1 MLDVT
6 MYHCEDTNA
15 KNVYVCVTRISANKF
30 FRCLLIAIKR
40 RFSRSKFRS
49 CNLDTI
55 YKPSRYLEKTFLYVM
70 WLIRWLSML
79 LLIIYLSIRYCWIR
93 RLFYLSMR
101 IEVRICSVNMQNKI
115 RVRGWNKLPNTRITQ
130 YAYNYR

>member
-15 KNVYVCVTRISANKF
+15 KNVYVCVTRIFANKF

-40 RFSRSKFRS
+40 RFSRSKFRL

-55 YKPSRYLEKTFLYVM
+55 YKPSRYLEKTFLCYVTYTM
-70 WLIRWLSML
+70 TVYVVIDYILKRKISLNTSLI
-79 LLIIYLSIRYCWIR
+79 
-93 RLFYLSMR
+93 LF
-101 IEVRICSVNMQNKI
+101 INAN
-115 RVRGWNKLPNTRITQ
+115 
-130 YAYNYR
+130 